1 MRVQSG
7 ALVLF
12 DNACDF
18 HPQGQGNVDGYSRL
32 LAAVLEALC
41 HPTVKL
47 TVLMPINCE
56 HSTEMMLK
64 RQYSSNDNTNSA
76 AHSGIYN

>member
-1 MRVQSG
+1 MWQVEYNVFRVN
-7 ALVLF
+7 V
-12 DNACDF
+12 F
-18 HPQGQGNVDGYSRL
+18 HRQGQGNVEGYSRL

-47 TVLMPINCE
+47 TILMPINCE

-76 AHSGIYN
+76 AHSGDYN